1 MAAGGGGGGNLDGGD
16 GVLDALWRSQ
26 YGGRS
31 QAQDPDGGTAQHAVQ
46 LPGCGPLGICAIPDR
61 RRPRTAHPAG
71 GSATAPDPRRLPDDP
86 IQRPIYV
93 DVPATGQ
100 TPDLDGYLL
109 PGRGGWGRLQDD
121 RDRLRAAATG
131 PQLQV
136 IAGGDLVRVW
146 QPHRAHRARYV
157 VDPVT
162 GDVTGD
168 PSAVRGAVVG
178 MSFRSQ
184 RRMRDLLHTLRS
196 DGPSPL
202 WVTLTL
208 PGVYPDP
215 DAARSMFTTW
225 VKRVSRKFPSYAGV
239 WRIAPQRRGAA
250 HYHLLMWGLVDDGD
264 RLRTVKA
271 WMAAA
276 WHGIAG
282 GGDAHHLQ
290 HGCTVKRVGHAAG
303 VRRYIGKYQSRSDA
317 DLPGRSWGVMHR
329 DLLPVGRVVTMDV
342 PAAVARDLVR
352 YVRRACYVNR
362 QIGSAWVKRAPRLAA
377 DHGATRY
384 GDPQTWLQAV
394 AHLDGRML
402 PRGSDLAMLRR
413 ADAALCGAAARA
425 DLDAA
430 GYVARGA
437 LWRRG
442 PVAGP
447 DAARSGPAWLQAVK
461 AQTARPPIYGGYTPM
476 GSQTGRVQITD
487 GSQTRRRVPVLA

>member
-1 MAAGGGGGGNLDGGD
+1 MASGGGGGNLDGGD

-26 YGGRS
+26 YGGQL
-31 QAQDPDGGTAQHAVQ
+31 QAQDPDGGMAQHAVQ
-46 LPGCGPLGICAIPDR
+46 LPRNGPLGICAIPDR

-71 GSATAPDPRRLPDDP
+71 GSAPATGSRRLHDDP

-93 DVPATGQ
+93 DVPATG
-100 TPDLDGYLL
+100 TAPDLDGYLL
-109 PGRGGWGRLQDD
+109 PGRGGWGRLRDD
-121 RDRLRAAATG
+121 RDRLKLAASGA
-131 PQLQV
+131 QLQV
-136 IAGGDLVRVW
+136 VAGGGLVRVW

-168 PSAVRGAVVG
+168 PQQSATRGAVVG

-202 WVTLTL
+202 WITLTL
-208 PGVYPDP
+208 PGAYPDC
-215 DAARSMFTTW
+215 DAARRMFTTW
-225 VKRVSRKFPSYAGV
+225 IKRVARKYPAYAGI
-239 WRIAPQRRGAA
+239 WRTALQVRGAA

-264 RLRTVKA
+264 RLRTVRA

-276 WHGIAG
+276 WHDIAG

-290 HGCTVKRVGHAAG
+290 HGCTVKRVSHAAG

-329 DLLPVGRVVTMDV
+329 DLLPVGRVVAMDV

-362 QIGSAWVKRAPRLAA
+362 QIGKVWVKRAPRLAA

-384 GDPQTWLQAV
+384 GDPATWLQAV
-394 AHLDGRML
+394 AHLAGRGAA
-402 PRGSDLAMLRR
+402 RGSDLAMLRR

-430 GYVARGA
+430 GYLARGA

-442 PVAGP
+442 GAGS
-447 DAARSGPAWLQAVK
+447 SGSAVVWVTGQLQNRRR
-461 AQTARPPIYGGYTPM
+461 TGGTQAEQWQNT
-476 GSQTGRVQITD
+476 GGTVTGRI
-487 GSQTRRRVPVLA
+487 RVAA